1 MLPQETTNI
10 ETTSKN
16 PTKRNETNRNE
27 TKREDAPT
35 STTTLKS
42 HTKEDTD
49 KLQDNDPDTLSQANR
64 RQPSDTKTIR
74 TNCNVTYYQPTY

>member
-10 ETTSKN
+10 ETTSKK
-16 PTKRNETNRNE
+16 PPKRNE

-49 KLQDNDPDTLSQANR
+49 KLQDNDPAMLSQANR
-64 RQPSDTKTIR
+64 RQPSDTKTTR
-74 TNCNVTYYQPTY
+74 TNCNVTYYQPTH